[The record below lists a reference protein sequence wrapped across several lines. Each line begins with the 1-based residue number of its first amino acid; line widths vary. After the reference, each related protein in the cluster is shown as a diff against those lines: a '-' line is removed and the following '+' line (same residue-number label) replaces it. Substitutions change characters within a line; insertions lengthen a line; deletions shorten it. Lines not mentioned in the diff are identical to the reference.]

1 MKRTHLNAGLAVVVA
16 GLAVAV
22 WFGQK
27 KDEDKKPPL
36 TSLAPAAVETIAI
49 EHQGSPTIKLV
60 RQNGAWMLTAPVQ
73 AEVDPFEV
81 NALVGLADTGLQQK
95 LSEGDLKELGLAPA
109 RYRVTINDQTIDF
122 GGEEPL
128 KYRRYVLVNS
138 KELGLINDPGSA
150 AFDADYSDLV
160 AKNLLPANAEITRI
174 AAPGLSLEK
183 TAAGVW
189 NSPDHPEAKPEQ
201 LLALVNAW
209 KNAKA
214 MFNGALDPEDIKA
227 EPVTLTLADGRTL
240 GFNIAARDPQL
251 VLARPEL
258 GVRYTLAKTDADTLL
273 KLGAAAQPAAP
284 ITPGA
289 DTPLPAMPSP
299 QPTSTPPP
307 ETQTP

>member
-1 MKRTHLNAGLAVVVA
+1 MKRTHLNAALAVIVA

-27 KDEDKKPPL
+27 KGEDKKPPL
-36 TSLAPAAVETIAI
+36 TSLAPAAVESIAI

-138 KELGLINDPGSA
+138 KDLGLINDPGSA

-183 TAAGVW
+183 TAAGTW
-189 NSPDHPEAKPEQ
+189 TSPDHPEAKPEQ

-214 MFNGALDPEDIKA
+214 LFNGALDPEDIKA

-240 GFNIAARDPQL
+240 GFNIAVRDPQL

-273 KLGAAAQPAAP
+273 TLGAPTPAAAA
-284 ITPGA
+284 TAPGVDA
-289 DTPLPAMPSP
+289 PPPASPSP